1 MQGSQAHRQNFSL
14 AAEAG
19 GGGVGLLAKRLYIKF
34 MFEFKNCVIKI
45 MS

>member
-1 MQGSQAHRQNFSL
+1 MQGSQVHRENFSL

-19 GGGVGLLAKRLYIKF
+19 GGGVGLLTKRLYIIF
-34 MFEFKNCVIKI
+34 YFKNCVIKI